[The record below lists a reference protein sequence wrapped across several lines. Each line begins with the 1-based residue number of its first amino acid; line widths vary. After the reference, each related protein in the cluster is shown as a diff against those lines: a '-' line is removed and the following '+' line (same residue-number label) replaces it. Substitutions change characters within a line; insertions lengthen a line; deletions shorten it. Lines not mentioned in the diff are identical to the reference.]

1 MNQRLPREERA
12 ALQRTERRASVLTA
26 ALVEAACAGYDKF
39 TREAVAARAGV
50 SDSSVN
56 HEFGTMDALREAVMA
71 EAVEQGHLVIIAQ
84 GLANAHP
91 LARAAPEH
99 LRLEAVRALA

>member
-12 ALQRTERRASVLTA
+12 ALQRTERRAAVLAA

-39 TREAVAARAGV
+39 TREAVAQRAGV

-56 HEFGTMDALREAVMA
+56 HEFGTMDGLREAVMV
-71 EAVEQGHLVIIAQ
+71 EAIDKGHLVIIGQ
-84 GLANAHP
+84 GLANGHP

-99 LRLEAVRALA
+99 IRLEAVRALA